1 VWVRTDLK
9 TGHLL
14 KASPRAQ
21 FFGQLIGSFASI
33 FFSVA
38 AYLLYTHAYQVP
50 GTTRFPQH
58 DTTHTA
64 THVARA
70 GPKFPV
76 PTAGVWV
83 NMARMV
89 NGEVEAHNVFP
100 FCLVAGLLAGLLPV
114 LSQAFPKWANYL
126 PSGIGFAIG
135 LCVSPTLVPCVCWV
149 VHECVC

>member
-1 VWVRTDLK
+1 MWVRTDLK
-9 TGHLL
+9 TCHLL

-50 GTTRFPQH
+50 GTTRFPPL
-58 DTTHTA
+58 DTTHTHTA
-64 THVARA
+64 TNVARA

-100 FCLVAGLLAGLLPV
+100 FCLVAGLLAGLLAGEGPADAARRGAALAARAV
-114 LSQAFPKWANYL
+114 
-126 PSGIGFAIG
+126 
-135 LCVSPTLVPCVCWV
+135 TV
-149 VHECVC
+149 VGGRPAAS